1 MGAAQSADEKSLHE
15 FVVKVGGYTRS
26 FASGSGISR
35 SRRSRFTV
43 GSRDVLMW
51 VLMMVVMTMQ
61 DSKGDEVYLRAYE
74 GKVLLVVNVASNCG
88 FTKQNYTQLTELH
101 NRYKDKGFEILA
113 FPCNQFLGQE
123 PTTSQE
129 VQKFACDRYKVEF
142 PIFQKV
148 CVNGQETAPLY
159 KYLKA
164 RKTGFFG
171 SRIKWN
177 FTKFLIDKEGRVI
190 SRYGTTTPPLA
201 IEEDIQKALGV
212 A

>member
-1 MGAAQSADEKSLHE
+1 MRCISELTKGRFFSSLTLLPI
-15 FVVKVGGYTRS
+15 VGLPNRITLS
-26 FASGSGISR
+26 S
-35 SRRSRFTV
+35 
-43 GSRDVLMW
+43 L
-51 VLMMVVMTMQ
+51 
-61 DSKGDEVYLRAYE
+61 
-74 GKVLLVVNVASNCG
+74 NC
-88 FTKQNYTQLTELH
+88 TT
-101 NRYKDKGFEILA
+101 GFEILA

-201 IEEDIQKALGV
+201 IEILLGV
-212 A
+212 GHCVCKWLI